1 MGMGMGSE
9 SHHGN
14 GMDLP
19 PGGVRYGAHLAE
31 LNIAIA
37 KDLDVKDELNI
48 AIAKD
53 LDVKD

>member
-1 MGMGMGSE
+1 MGMGSE

-37 KDLDVKDELNI
+37 KDLDVKD
-48 AIAKD
+48 
-53 LDVKD
+53 